1 MKLAQKIRRKLVYS
15 IAVMSDR
22 LFCAL
27 PRPLALFVGSW
38 LGLAAYKIVTR
49 DQIRIFRHL
58 SVAYENSL
66 SANEKISIG
75 RTFYINS
82 GRNIADL
89 MRFSSLHPD
98 EILKVVDCSGLR
110 YFESA
115 YIRGKGVLGITGHLG
130 NFELLAAY
138 LVKLGYKVG
147 AIGRK
152 LADLKLNNLLLEK
165 RQKMGIVNFDA
176 SAPPQKIISWL
187 RAGGAIG
194 AVIDLDSARLRSVF
208 LPAFGRPSK
217 VPAGQ
222 SIIAARTGAALIPM
236 VCIRTNLGRY
246 QVIIKPEIPI
256 KYTYNRGSKAD
267 ICQTTLD
274 CHNVL
279 QELIDQYREQWIW
292 MHNRWHTA
300 PQAD

>member
-1 MKLAQKIRRKLVYS
+1 M
-15 IAVMSDR
+15 
-22 LFCAL
+22 
-27 PRPLALFVGSW
+27 
-38 LGLAAYKIVTR
+38 
-49 DQIRIFRHL
+49 
-58 SVAYENSL
+58 
-66 SANEKISIG
+66 IG
-75 RTFYINS
+75 RTIYINS

-89 MRFSSLHPD
+89 MRFSTLHPA
-98 EILKVVDCSGLR
+98 EILKVVDCSGLK
-110 YFESA
+110 YFDHA
-115 YIRGKGVLGITGHLG
+115 YNRGKGVLGITGHLG

-152 LADLKLNNLLLEK
+152 LADSKLNNLLLEK
-165 RQKMGIVNFDA
+165 REKMGIVNFD
-176 SAPPQKIISWL
+176 STEPPQKIISWL

-208 LPAFGRPSK
+208 LSTFGRPSK

-236 VCIRTNLGRY
+236 VCIRTKMARY

-256 KYTYNRGSKAD
+256 TYKGGSKAD
-267 ICQTTLD
+267 ICQTTLA
-274 CHNVL
+274 CHNAL
-279 QELIDQYREQWIW
+279 EELIDQYREQWIW

-300 PQAD
+300 P